1 MTSKI
6 HTITAAFDAAE
17 LKKQNVL
24 GKKIA
29 ESRVSS
35 GMIQKELAGKLA
47 SYNISISPASI
58 SKWEKGDALPN
69 PYQLLALRGK
79 AVGTV
84 TESNKGNAGCHSIF

>member
-6 HTITAAFDAAE
+6 YTITAAFDAAE

-35 GMIQKELAGKLA
+35 GMSQKELAGKTGIL
-47 SYNISISPASI
+47 
-58 SKWEKGDALPN
+58 
-69 PYQLLALRGK
+69 
-79 AVGTV
+79 
-84 TESNKGNAGCHSIF
+84 

>member
-58 SKWEKGDALPN
+58 SKWEKGDALPQSIPASGSE
-69 PYQLLALRGK
+69 PYFRDQ
-79 AVGTV
+79 
-84 TESNKGNAGCHSIF
+84 

>member
-6 HTITAAFDAAE
+6 YTITAAFDAAE

-35 GMIQKELAGKLA
+35 GMSQKELAGKLT

-58 SKWEKGDALPN
+58 SKWEKGVSQTKR
-69 PYQLLALRGK
+69 Y
-79 AVGTV
+79 
-84 TESNKGNAGCHSIF
+84 

>member
-6 HTITAAFDAAE
+6 YTITAAFDAAE

-35 GMIQKELAGKLA
+35 GMSQKELAGKLA

-58 SKWEKGDALPN
+58 IETSTRLKSRDSCTP
-69 PYQLLALRGK
+69 QRGS
-79 AVGTV
+79 T
-84 TESNKGNAGCHSIF
+84 